1 MITIG
6 KKRRRRPLEKLLVK
20 LLEMEFII
28 RQLVSN
34 RFKLN
39 QAIESLH
46 MLKDRKIMKRGVIIL
61 DE

>member
-6 KKRRRRPLEKLLVK
+6 KKRRRPIEKLLVK
-20 LLEMEFII
+20 PLEMGFII

-39 QAIESLH
+39 QSHRISTYA
-46 MLKDRKIMKRGVIIL
+46 KRSKNHEKRCNNSG
-61 DE
+61 

>member
-6 KKRRRRPLEKLLVK
+6 KKRRRPIEKLLVK

-39 QAIESLH
+39 QATESLH
-46 MLKDRKIMKRGVIIL
+46 MLKHRKIMRRGVIIL

>member
-1 MITIG
+1 M
-6 KKRRRRPLEKLLVK
+6 EKLLVK

-39 QAIESLH
+39 QATESLH
-46 MLKDRKIMKRGVIIL
+46 MLKDRKIMRRGVIIL